1 MPEAITNGSNG
12 TANAKKK
19 ILINAFDMSTVGHL
33 SPGQWKNPKDKSATK
48 RKLKYWID
56 LAKLLERGGINAL
69 FLADTYGGYDTYE
82 DSLDNCIRRAAQW
95 PMTDPTIVC
104 LNNISYLQVLTMT
117 ANFSNGSCD

>member
-19 ILINAFDMSTVGHL
+19 ILINAFDMS
-33 SPGQWKNPKDKSATK
+33 PGQWKNPKDKSATK
-48 RKLKYWID
+48 RKLNYWID

-104 LNNISYLQVLTMT
+104 LNNISHLQVLRMT